1 MTIRVEEYL
10 RADGSS
16 PFRRWFNVLPSD
28 AVPRVA
34 RAISRLESG
43 NTSAVKWF
51 RGIGELRIH
60 SGPGYRVYL
69 LQDGAELILLLG
81 GGTKRRQQRDIAD
94 ALSLRQE
101 YRLFK
106 RKE

>member
-16 PFRRWFNVLPSD
+16 PFRRWAETLPAD
-28 AVPRVA
+28 ARQKIA
-34 RAISRLESG
+34 RAIARLESG
-43 NTSAVKWF
+43 NTSNVKWF

-60 SGPGYRVYL
+60 FGPGYRVYL
-69 LQDGAELILLLG
+69 LQDGTELMLLMG
-81 GGTKRRQQRDIAD
+81 GGTKQRQQQDIAA
-94 ALSLRQE
+94 ALWLRAE
-101 YRLFK
+101 HHRRK